1 MLPCTDYLSF
11 NKGCNKEFILFYIFY
26 FVFLF
31 LNLLLIKRGKIF
43 IPFFLLS
50 IFLVILFERNG
61 YRNFRRDDEMC
72 KNARVIS
79 TRENNLII

>member
-11 NKGCNKEFILFYIFY
+11 NKSCNKEFILFYIFY
-26 FVFLF
+26 FVF

-61 YRNFRRDDEMC
+61 YRNFRRDDEMWC
-72 KNARVIS
+72 GDV
-79 TRENNLII
+79 